1 MFGNWFLR
9 RWLTGRC
16 LLVTLS
22 VFLTF
27 TAKAEQVIQV
37 GPMRMV
43 TTLSM
48 AAALAKDGD
57 TLEVDAGT
65 YSADVAI
72 WTQDNLTIRA
82 SGGRVRLLALGAA
95 AQDKGIW
102 VVRGGTMVVQGID
115 FVGAKSSYRNGSGIR
130 FEKGR
135 LTIKDCSFT
144 NNENGILTSGDQD
157 AELTIENSEFG
168 YNGFGDGQSHNLYV
182 GRIRKLK
189 VTGSYFHHANVGH
202 LLKSR
207 AAENHILFNRL
218 TDESGGHASYE
229 LEFPSGGIAY
239 VLGNIIEQGAHT
251 ENLTLISFG
260 AEGYVWPKNELYL
273 VGNTLVDDRAAG
285 GKWLVVKPVAKG
297 TQEAPTAPVVVT
309 ALNNLLVGNGPLDAG
324 IAGKIGNNVNV
335 DRAIFVDASQQDYRL
350 RSPSNPP
357 LEPVDPGVANGVNLS
372 PRWEYVHPRQTRP
385 R

>member
-1 MFGNWFLR
+1 
-9 RWLTGRC
+9 
-16 LLVTLS
+16 
-22 VFLTF
+22 
-27 TAKAEQVIQV
+27 
-37 GPMRMV
+37 
-43 TTLSM
+43 
-48 AAALAKDGD
+48 
-57 TLEVDAGT
+57 
-65 YSADVAI
+65 
-72 WTQDNLTIRA
+72 
-82 SGGRVRLLALGAA
+82 LLALGAA

-115 FVGAKSSYRNGSGIR
+115 FSGAKSSYRNGAGIR

-144 NNENGILTSGDQD
+144 NNENGILTSSDQD

-168 YNGFGDGQSHNLYV
+168 FNGFGDGQSHNLYV
-182 GRIRKLK
+182 GRIRKLT

-207 AAENHILFNRL
+207 ATENHILFNRL
-218 TDESGGHASYE
+218 TDETGGRASYE
-229 LEFPSGGIAY
+229 LEFPNGGIAY
-239 VLGNIIEQGAHT
+239 VLGNIIEQGART
-251 ENLTLISFG
+251 ENPTMISYG

-297 TQEAPTAPVVVT
+297 TPEAPTTPVLVT

-350 RSPSNPP
+350 RNPSSPP
-357 LEPVDPGVANGVNLS
+357 LKPVDPGVANGVDLS
-372 PRWEYVHPRQTRP
+372 PRWEYVHPRQIQP